1 MRRTARARANK
12 ISREAAGQQSAA
24 ALKALDNISDKE
36 RQEILKY
43 VETEET
49 EGETIDENSIKRMV
63 LVFEKRALKNREM
76 RIKFPDNPEK
86 FMESEVRLTF
96 SNEIYVFNAN
106 FFRSNWIKR
115 SKKCISLPP
124 FPIYIHF

>member
-1 MRRTARARANK
+1 MRRMARARANK
-12 ISREAAGQQSAA
+12 FTREAMEQQTVAS
-24 ALKALDNISDKE
+24 LKALDDVSEQE

-49 EGETIDENSIKRMV
+49 EGETVDENSIKRMV

-86 FMESEVRLTF
+86 FMESEV
-96 SNEIYVFNAN
+96 I
-106 FFRSNWIKR
+106 IKILYMN
-115 SKKCISLPP
+115 SFYLYY
-124 FPIYIHF
+124 F

>member
-1 MRRTARARANK
+1 MARARANK
-12 ISREAAGQQSAA
+12 LSREAAEQRSAA
-24 ALKALDNISDKE
+24 SLKALDNITEQE

-49 EGETIDENSIKRMV
+49 EGEAIDENSIKRMV

-86 FMESEVRLTF
+86 FMESEVSF
-96 SNEIYVFNAN
+96 
-106 FFRSNWIKR
+106 
-115 SKKCISLPP
+115 
-124 FPIYIHF
+124 